1 MSLVPCFLSIFLR
14 RVVIYFPSLLR
25 FSLVL
30 TLAIGAFSAGCASNS
45 GFFRVKNPFP
55 DAASKISQWGDKNSE
70 NGKKSGSDSPSD
82 DRLWVAESNESER
95 PQPPSYFGQ
104 QGTGERTI
112 KKSAVDS
119 TPPRTPSRQSPS
131 HQEPEAQPMPSPTAI
146 AAPPQNPSGKPCY
159 RCNGKGYRLNSLAS
173 DAEFVTCETCQGN
186 GRL

>member
-1 MSLVPCFLSIFLR
+1 M
-14 RVVIYFPSLLR
+14 IYFSTLLR

-30 TLAIGAFSAGCASNS
+30 TFAIGAFSAGCASKS

-55 DAASKISQWGDKNSE
+55 DAASKISQWGDKKSE
-70 NGKKSGSDSPSD
+70 NGKKSGRDSQSD
-82 DRLWVAESNESER
+82 DRLWVAESDESER

-112 KKSAVDS
+112 KKAAVAS
-119 TPPRTPSRQSPS
+119 TPPRTSPRQSAND
-131 HQEPEAQPMPSPTAI
+131 QEPGAQPQPSAAAI
-146 AAPPQNPSGKPCY
+146 AAPPQNASGKPCY

-173 DAEFVTCETCQGN
+173 DGEFITCETCQGN